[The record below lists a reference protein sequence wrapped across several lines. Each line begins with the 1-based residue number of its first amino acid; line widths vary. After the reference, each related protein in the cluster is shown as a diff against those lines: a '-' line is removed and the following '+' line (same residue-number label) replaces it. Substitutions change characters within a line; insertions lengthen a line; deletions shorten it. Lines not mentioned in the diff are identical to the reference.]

1 MAFGLAQLVLIGL
14 LVSYLTER
22 LRLPGL
28 VGLLATGIIL
38 GPYVLD
44 QLSLGITSVS
54 ADLRMIALIVILLR
68 AGFGLSRKE
77 LQKVGFRA
85 ILMAFIPCVCEVAL
99 ITVAAPF
106 ILGITYL
113 EAAMLGS
120 VLAAVS
126 PAVIVPHMIELIDK
140 RRGTNSGV
148 PTLILAGASCDDA
161 VAIVL
166 CTSLTAIY
174 VGSDVSLI
182 RSLVSIP
189 VSVVTGITA
198 GIIIGFLCYRLF
210 IRFNP
215 RATKRTLIIIGIAIT
230 LLTFEEVISTL
241 LPFSALIAVMTIG
254 LIIFEKDSLMA
265 SEISSKLG
273 KVWVFAGLLLFT
285 LIGSEVN
292 LPVAL
297 EAGVQGVS
305 IIFIGLL
312 GRSAGVQLSLAGS
325 HFSFRERLFISLAYL
340 PKATVQAAIGSYP
353 LLAMKAASMPTG
365 LGELILAIAVLS
377 IIITAPL
384 GSALIRWTAEPL
396 LHVESGTLANAR

>member
-28 VGLLATGIIL
+28 VGLLATGVLL

-44 QLSLGITSVS
+44 QLSPGMTSVS

-68 AGFGLSRKE
+68 AGFGLSRKD
-77 LQKVGFRA
+77 LQKVGSRA

-99 ITVAAPF
+99 ITVAAPLF
-106 ILGITYL
+106 LEVTYL
-113 EAAMLGS
+113 EAAILGS

-126 PAVIVPHMIELIDK
+126 PAVIVPHMIELIES
-140 RRGTNSGV
+140 RRGTDSGV

-174 VGSDVSLI
+174 VGSDVSIL
-182 RSLVSIP
+182 RGLASIP
-189 VSVVTGITA
+189 ISVITGIA
-198 GIIIGFLCYRLF
+198 VGILLGFCCYRLF
-210 IRFNP
+210 LRFNP

-230 LLTFEEVISTL
+230 LLTFQEAISTIF
-241 LPFSALIAVMTIG
+241 PFSALLAVMTIG
-254 LIIFEKDSLMA
+254 LIIFEKDSSMA

-292 LPVAL
+292 IPVAL
-297 EAGVQGVS
+297 EAGGKGVL
-305 IIFIGLL
+305 IILTGLL

-325 HFSFRERLFISLAYL
+325 RFTSRERLFITLAYL

-353 LLAMKAASMPTG
+353 LLAMKAAGMPTG
-365 LGELILAIAVLS
+365 SGELILAIAVMS
-377 IIITAPL
+377 IIITAPV
-384 GSALIRWTAEPL
+384 GSALIRWTAAPL
-396 LHVESGTLANAR
+396 LEAASAS